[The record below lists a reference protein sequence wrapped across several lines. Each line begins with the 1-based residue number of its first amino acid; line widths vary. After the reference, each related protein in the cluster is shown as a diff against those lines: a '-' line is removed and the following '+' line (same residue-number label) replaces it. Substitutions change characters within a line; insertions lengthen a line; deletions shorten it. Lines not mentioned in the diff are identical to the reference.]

1 MHSHKKMKH
10 KLNKLMGGAF
20 VAASMLSVPAVS
32 MAEEHESMVSISG
45 NAGFMSEYIFRGVH
59 QEESVA
65 NGGLDLSAGGFYT
78 GVWVAD
84 VGADDG
90 NGMEY
95 DLYAGYIYE
104 MESAYL
110 GAGYT
115 AYRYTEDW
123 DENYDEINLYAG
135 ASMDDFSIDLSFSF
149 GEYDGS
155 FTDDPDDQ
163 DYTILEVSMGYG
175 GWFANFGSWGDDA
188 EDLGEYVEFG
198 YGMDIGGLSV
208 SGYIVHNEL
217 EEDSSQDGD
226 DDEQSAV
233 ITISW
238 GFDVI

>member
-1 MHSHKKMKH
+1 MK
-10 KLNKLMGGAF
+10 NKTMKILSSSLI
-20 VAASMLSVPAVS
+20 AASMMSLSTVS
-32 MAEEHESMVSISG
+32 MAEEAESTVSITG
-45 NAGFMSEYIFRGVH
+45 NAGFMSEYIYRGVY

-65 NGGLDLSAGGFYT
+65 NGGLDLSMGGAYA

-84 VGADDG
+84 VGADNGDG
-90 NGMEY
+90 LEY
-95 DLYAGYIYE
+95 DLYFGYIHE
-104 MESAYL
+104 MENFYV

-123 DENYDEINLYAG
+123 DDNYDEINLYAG
-135 ASMDDFSIDLSFSF
+135 TSVGDFTADLTYSL

-155 FTDDPDDQ
+155 FTTDPDDD
-163 DYTILEVSMGYG
+163 DYSILELSLGYG

-188 EDLGEYVEFG
+188 DDFGEYVEFG
-198 YGMDIGGLSV
+198 YGMDIGGISV
-208 SGYIVHNEL
+208 SGYIVHNEY
-217 EEDSSQDGD
+217 EDDVTTGDGD